1 VDNLE
6 RNIRAIIARSYVRI
20 VGMNRELSWIFFT
33 ILLPLL
39 SVAAFIYVYKA
50 TAGPEII
57 NSLMSRVII
66 GGTMLAFWMNI
77 LWGMG
82 NNFYFEKEVGNLDL
96 FFMAPI
102 SRTSILLGMALGGVF
117 STTIR
122 AIATILLG
130 AVIFGV
136 TFVLESPISLV
147 LVFLLTLTA
156 LYGLGMLFASLFL
169 MYGRG
174 AWHTTSLFQEPIF
187 ILSGFYFPIRFLGFY
202 IALIASVIPMS
213 LGIDAMN
220 QLLGGNY
227 AQEWSLLP
235 LKVEIAALAV
245 LTVVFYFLAV
255 RALDFMEN
263 MGKKE
268 GRLTLRYM

>member
-1 VDNLE
+1 
-6 RNIRAIIARSYVRI
+6 
-20 VGMNRELSWIFFT
+20 M
-33 ILLPLL
+33 
-39 SVAAFIYVYKA
+39 
-50 TAGPEII
+50 
-57 NSLMSRVII
+57 
-66 GGTMLAFWMNI
+66 
-77 LWGMG
+77 
-82 NNFYFEKEVGNLDL
+82 
-96 FFMAPI
+96 
-102 SRTSILLGMALGGVF
+102 F

-136 TFVLESPISLV
+136 TFVLESPISLM

-174 AWHTTSLFQEPIF
+174 AWHTANLFQEPIF

-202 IALIASVIPMS
+202 VALIASIIPMS

-220 QLLGGNY
+220 QLLGGSF
-227 AQEWSLLP
+227 AQRWSLLP
-235 LKVEIAALAV
+235 VKVEIAALAG
-245 LTVVFYFLAV
+245 LTVVFFYLAV

-268 GRLTLRYM
+268 GRLTLKFM